1 MMWKT
6 EMKSQLVTD
15 ALSNESS
22 LEISIE
28 MDLG

>member
-6 EMKSQLVTD
+6 EMKSQLVKD

>member
-6 EMKSQLVTD
+6 EMKSQLVMD
-15 ALSNESS
+15 ALSRESS
-22 LEISIE
+22 LEVSIE